1 VSPIEGKVTTARN
14 QLNIHFIVM
23 QDGPAYL
30 LIKILTIDELHE
42 RGTYPI
48 D

>member
-1 VSPIEGKVTTARN
+1 
-14 QLNIHFIVM
+14 M

-48 D
+48 DWLLYSPDRNPIERFWD